1 VGQEVKVEV
10 ISVDPEA
17 KRIGLSMKRQEAD
30 PWDTIAINYQIGQ
43 LVRGVVTKMTK
54 FGAFVRLVELPE
66 IEGLVHISELS
77 DQRVNH
83 PREVLNEGETVTLR
97 VVKMDIENR
106 RLGLSLK
113 KVNSAEYLD
122 MDWAAGPTE

>member
-1 VGQEVKVEV
+1 VEV

-30 PWDTIAINYQIGQ
+30 PWDTIAINYQVGQ
-43 LVRGVVTKMTK
+43 LVQGIVTKMTK

-77 DQRVNH
+77 EQRVNH

-122 MDWAAGPTE
+122 MDWSGGGTE

>member
-1 VGQEVKVEV
+1 VKVEV

-30 PWDTIAINYQIGQ
+30 PWDTIAINYQVGQ